1 MAFSV
6 CKWSFVKREG
16 NRVAHSIA
24 SLALSCSN
32 EIMLDGS
39 VPSCA
44 NVWMTKDVI
53 SSNIE

>member
-6 CKWSFVKREG
+6 CNCSFVKREG

-24 SLALSCSN
+24 SLALSCPH
-32 EIMLDGS
+32 EFMLDGS

-44 NVWMTKDVI
+44 NLWMSKDVI
-53 SSNIE
+53 LSNME